1 MRPGDAA
8 RACHRPHLGVDGGMI
23 RIARLLPIAALAV
36 LAACTASKPTAPA
49 TVSARPAVLAP
60 QGLERVLGR
69 DARALQLLFGQ
80 PNMDTREDRA
90 RRLQFAGAAC
100 VLDAYLYP
108 QVAGREP
115 VVTYLDAR
123 TPNGDD
129 FDRASCI
136 AALSRRSDAR

>member
-1 MRPGDAA
+1 
-8 RACHRPHLGVDGGMI
+8 MI
-23 RIARLLPIAALAV
+23 RIARLSSIAALA
-36 LAACTASKPTAPA
+36 LLGACTASKPVAPV
-49 TVSARPAVLAP
+49 TVSARPPALAP

-108 QVAGREP
+108 QAAGREP